1 MNYLTLFRSAKES
14 NVIIYN
20 FCSSDTIITHFL
32 KNTTRFDQNFQISY
46 LKTRPFEGEGNVII
60 VVWDYLSSLIY
71 FPSIFS
77 LELLDCLFS
86 TRQIVYIKKGD
97 CNGENHIKFSTVLIH
112 VAIHVG
118 GVETLP
124 DNCFA
129 MHLIPTIFFF
139 CTKISTKL
147 IIL

>member
-1 MNYLTLFRSAKES
+1 MQQDSTKTSKFHTWR
-14 NVIIYN
+14 
-20 FCSSDTIITHFL
+20 
-32 KNTTRFDQNFQISY
+32 
-46 LKTRPFEGEGNVII
+46 TRPFEGEGNVII
-60 VVWDYLSSLIY
+60 VVWDSLASLIY

-86 TRQIVYIKKGD
+86 TTQIVYIKRGD